1 MLAPAMRNSLSVV
14 QALALLAI
22 VVLHLIGGP
31 PSTPGG
37 VALNVGLGM
46 ILCLASSFLLFG
58 VRFGLIALAVTYAL
72 SWTAEEIGVTTGAIF
87 GPYSYTDVL
96 GPKLG
101 SVPYVIPVY
110 WYLILYSAYVIAALI
125 LKRQQA
131 AAGGI
136 SNMAWRSLLVSLIA
150 TSFDLMLDPY
160 MVYQVK
166 AWIWTGMSPNQEYF
180 GVPYQN
186 YYGWIGTAFVLALVL
201 QLIHAR
207 IGASPGS
214 DRTTALT
221 LLAPVALYA
230 SYWLAYSRQGY
241 PEPVRIIALITMG
254 IPAIAAIA
262 SWASLSPRRAEQI
275 PEEIF

>member
-1 MLAPAMRNSLSVV
+1 MLAPATRKSLGIV

-22 VVLHLIGGP
+22 VVFHLVEGL
-31 PSTPGG
+31 PSTQGQ
-37 VALNVGLGM
+37 VTLDVGLGM

-72 SWTAEEIGVTTGAIF
+72 SWTAEEIGVRTGVIF
-87 GPYSYTDVL
+87 GHYYYTEIL
-96 GPKLG
+96 GAKLG
-101 SVPYVIPVY
+101 SVPYVIPIY
-110 WYLILYSAYVIAALI
+110 WYLILYSGYVMAALI

-136 SNMAWRSLLVSLIA
+136 SNMAWRSLLVALIA
-150 TSFDLMLDPY
+150 SSFDLALDPY

-166 AWIWTGMSPNQEYF
+166 AWVWEGMNLGQGYF
-180 GVPYQN
+180 GVPPHN
-186 YYGWIGTAFVLALVL
+186 YYGWICTAFVIALVL

-207 IGASPGS
+207 IAARPGN
-214 DRTTALT
+214 DRTQLT

-230 SYWLAYSRQGY
+230 SYWLSYSRQGF
-241 PEPVRIIALITMG
+241 PDPVRVIALITMG

-262 SWASLSPRRAEQI
+262 SWASLPPKRAEQI
-275 PEEIF
+275 AEEIF